1 MRGLPAGRPR
11 KGVNMRRVLPIAFA
25 CVLVLSCAGGG
36 QIPQELVDAL
46 IGPQRDRTTA
56 GVREALEIA
65 TRRAV
70 ARTSLAGGFSADELI
85 RVRLPDALARPA
97 RVLRRVGLGR
107 HVDDLEAGMN
117 RAAERASA
125 EAIPLFVDAVRALTF
140 ADARRIV
147 QGGDTAAT
155 DYFRVRTETGL
166 AARFRP
172 EVQAAMRRVGLY
184 REYEEL
190 LGAYDALPLTDKPN
204 LDLADHVT
212 GRTIDGLFDVLGR
225 EERRIRR
232 DPVARTTELLRE
244 VFGD

>member
-1 MRGLPAGRPR
+1 MS
-11 KGVNMRRVLPIAFA
+11 KVLPIAFA
-25 CVLVLSCAGGG
+25 CALGLGCAADG

-46 IGPQRDRTTA
+46 LRPQEDRSTA
-56 GVREALEIA
+56 GVRQALEIA
-65 TRRAV
+65 TSRAV
-70 ARTSLAGGFSADELI
+70 ARTSRVGGFARDERI
-85 RVRLPDALARPA
+85 RVRLPQALERPA
-97 RVLRRVGLGR
+97 RALRLVGLGR
-107 HVDDLEAGMN
+107 HVDGVEAGMN
-117 RAAERASA
+117 RAAERACA
-125 EAIPLFVDAVRALTF
+125 EATPLFVDAVRKLSF

-155 DYFRVRTETGL
+155 DYFRGHTEGRL

-172 EVQAAMRRVGLY
+172 EVQAAMRSVGLY

-204 LDLADHVT
+204 LDLAEYVT
-212 GRTIDGLFDVLGR
+212 GRTMDGLFDVLGR

-244 VFGD
+244 VFAPSASTSR